1 MENNEI
7 SCFKKMTNH
16 LKRHRTIYITAGV
29 CFVGGAVVG
38 GLYFKTFGMNPQ
50 INQKAVAL
58 FNSTIN
64 QTAVQ
69 VTIDAPGNSG
79 NVIKDLTT
87 GTIYPS
93 QNAAA
98 KALGI
103 NPNNLSNHLKG
114 KNADVTGHV
123 FEKLIDGKTK
133 HLLKSTV

>member
-1 MENNEI
+1 MENDEI
-7 SCFKKMTNH
+7 SRFKKVTNH

-29 CFVGGAVVG
+29 CFVGGAVAG

-87 GTIYPS
+87 GAIYPS

-98 KALGI
+98 KALGVDAQTLSRHI
-103 NPNNLSNHLKG
+103 SGKLPNVKG
-114 KNADVTGHV
+114 HT
-123 FEKLIDGKTK
+123 FEKLIDGGAS
-133 HLLKSTV
+133 HVLKAA

>member
-7 SCFKKMTNH
+7 SRLKKVTNH

-87 GTIYPS
+87 GAIYPS

-98 KALGI
+98 KALGV
-103 NPNNLSNHLKG
+103 NPNQMSRHLSGNQA
-114 KNADVTGHV
+114 NVSGHM
-123 FEKLIDGKTK
+123 FEKLLDGGAS
-133 HLLKSTV
+133 HVLKSV

>member
-7 SCFKKMTNH
+7 SRFKKMTNH

-58 FNSTIN
+58 FNSKIN

-69 VTIDAPGNSG
+69 ITIDAPGNSG

-87 GTIYPS
+87 GAIYPS
-93 QNAAA
+93 QNSAA
-98 KALGI
+98 KALGVGKDVVSKHLAGKI
-103 NPNNLSNHLKG
+103 PNAG
-114 KNADVTGHV
+114 GHV
-123 FEKLIDGKTK
+123 FEKLIDGKTT
-133 HLLKSTV
+133 HMLKSA

>member
-1 MENNEI
+1 MENDEI
-7 SCFKKMTNH
+7 SRFKKVTNH

-29 CFVGGAVVG
+29 CFVGGAVAG
-38 GLYFKTFGMNPQ
+38 GLYFKTFGMNPH

-58 FNSTIN
+58 FNSKIN

-87 GTIYPS
+87 GAIYPS

-98 KALGI
+98 KALGV
-103 NPNNLSNHLKG
+103 NPNQVSRHLSGNQ
-114 KNADVTGHV
+114 ASVSGHV
-123 FEKLIDGKTK
+123 FEKLIDGKTTHMFK
-133 HLLKSTV
+133 GA